1 MKQEDLHFKVSSG
14 LKNLIGR
21 ELITDQYIAIF
32 ELVKNG
38 YDAGASKVDVIF
50 ENTKTINDSKIL
62 IIDNGSGMSLDDINN
77 KWLFVAFSEKNI
89 KKIDIEAL
97 SHSEYY
103 LSSMISII
111 EYIEKVSKVDSI
123 TLSEKDIEDLKD
135 GIFWILDSVPRA
147 IFLCNMNL
155 ETHGVIHILKM
166 LEVKL
171 ERLNTLTDNEE
182 YNNYS
187 DKVKEFFQDD
197 FKPFLNDKVLPS
209 MDMVLQDA
217 KINAIIIF
225 ANNINE
231 NNALYKIGTLPKFQP
246 FIIEIL
252 DEVVDKLQTGKDKE
266 AFIYAEKFSHIVGLS
281 FSVLS
286 KVAEIC
292 SIDYSNIKIDNISLL
307 DSINDFNSMMNN
319 LLEAFSNEDY
329 ISIADLLEYEIK
341 EKIENIMDYTPLL
354 EEYIERLNV

>member
-1 MKQEDLHFKVSSG
+1 MKIFINGKELSATLENEKNAYEV
-14 LKNLIGR
+14 LKPVEEWCNSNSFLINR
-21 ELITDQYIAIF
+21 ILIDEKEMSPYIDEEYKNIAI
-32 ELVKNG
+32 E
-38 YDAGASKVDVIF
+38 
-50 ENTKTINDSKIL
+50 
-62 IIDNGSGMSLDDINN
+62 
-77 KWLFVAFSEKNI
+77 NI

-231 NNALYKIGTLPKFQP
+231 NNALYKIGTLPKFQS

-319 LLEAFSNEDY
+319 LLDAFSNEDY

>member
-1 MKQEDLHFKVSSG
+1 MKIFINGKELSATLENEKNAYEV
-14 LKNLIGR
+14 LKPVEEWCNSNSFLINR
-21 ELITDQYIAIF
+21 ILIDEKEMFPYIDEEYKTIAI
-32 ELVKNG
+32 
-38 YDAGASKVDVIF
+38 
-50 ENTKTINDSKIL
+50 
-62 IIDNGSGMSLDDINN
+62 
-77 KWLFVAFSEKNI
+77 KNI

-111 EYIEKVSKVDSI
+111 EYIEKISKVDSI

>member
-1 MKQEDLHFKVSSG
+1 MKIFINGKELSATLENEKNAYEV
-14 LKNLIGR
+14 LKPVEEWCNSNSFLINR
-21 ELITDQYIAIF
+21 ILIDEKEMSPYIDEEYKNIAI
-32 ELVKNG
+32 E
-38 YDAGASKVDVIF
+38 
-50 ENTKTINDSKIL
+50 
-62 IIDNGSGMSLDDINN
+62 
-77 KWLFVAFSEKNI
+77 NI

-111 EYIEKVSKVDSI
+111 EYIEKVSKVDSV

>member
-1 MKQEDLHFKVSSG
+1 MKIFINGKELSATLENEKNAYEV
-14 LKNLIGR
+14 LKPVEEWCNSNSFLINR
-21 ELITDQYIAIF
+21 ILIDEKEMSPYIDEEYKNIAI
-32 ELVKNG
+32 E
-38 YDAGASKVDVIF
+38 
-50 ENTKTINDSKIL
+50 
-62 IIDNGSGMSLDDINN
+62 
-77 KWLFVAFSEKNI
+77 NI

-123 TLSEKDIEDLKD
+123 TLSKKDIEDLKD

-231 NNALYKIGTLPKFQP
+231 NNALYKIGTLPKFQS

-307 DSINDFNSMMNN
+307 DSINDFNLMMNN

>member
-1 MKQEDLHFKVSSG
+1 MKIFINGKELSATLENEKNAYEV
-14 LKNLIGR
+14 LKPVEEWCNSNSFLINR
-21 ELITDQYIAIF
+21 ILIDEKEMSPYIDEEYKNIAI
-32 ELVKNG
+32 E
-38 YDAGASKVDVIF
+38 
-50 ENTKTINDSKIL
+50 
-62 IIDNGSGMSLDDINN
+62 
-77 KWLFVAFSEKNI
+77 NI

-182 YNNYS
+182 YDNYS

-231 NNALYKIGTLPKFQP
+231 NNALYKIGTLSKFQP

-319 LLEAFSNEDY
+319 LLDAFSNEDY

>member
-1 MKQEDLHFKVSSG
+1 MKIFINGKELSATLENEKNAYEV
-14 LKNLIGR
+14 LKPVEEWCNSNSFLINR
-21 ELITDQYIAIF
+21 ILIDEKEMSPYIDEEYKNIAI
-32 ELVKNG
+32 E
-38 YDAGASKVDVIF
+38 
-50 ENTKTINDSKIL
+50 
-62 IIDNGSGMSLDDINN
+62 
-77 KWLFVAFSEKNI
+77 NI

-103 LSSMISII
+103 LSSIISII

-123 TLSEKDIEDLKD
+123 TLREKDIEDLKD

-155 ETHGVIHILKM
+155 ETHEVIHILKM

-182 YNNYS
+182 YDNYS

-231 NNALYKIGTLPKFQP
+231 NNALYKIGTLPKFQS

-319 LLEAFSNEDY
+319 LLDAFSNEDY

>member
-1 MKQEDLHFKVSSG
+1 MKIFINGKELSATLENEKNAYEV
-14 LKNLIGR
+14 LKPVEEWCNSNSFLINR
-21 ELITDQYIAIF
+21 ILIDEKEMSPYIDEEYKNIAI
-32 ELVKNG
+32 E
-38 YDAGASKVDVIF
+38 
-50 ENTKTINDSKIL
+50 
-62 IIDNGSGMSLDDINN
+62 
-77 KWLFVAFSEKNI
+77 NI

-111 EYIEKVSKVDSI
+111 EYIEKISKVDSI

-209 MDMVLQDA
+209 MYMVLQDA

>member
-1 MKQEDLHFKVSSG
+1 MKIFINGKELSATLENEKNAYEV
-14 LKNLIGR
+14 LKPVEEWCNSNSFLINR
-21 ELITDQYIAIF
+21 ILIDEKEMSPYIDEEYKNIAI
-32 ELVKNG
+32 E
-38 YDAGASKVDVIF
+38 
-50 ENTKTINDSKIL
+50 
-62 IIDNGSGMSLDDINN
+62 
-77 KWLFVAFSEKNI
+77 NI

-182 YNNYS
+182 YDNYS

-209 MDMVLQDA
+209 MYMVLQDA

-319 LLEAFSNEDY
+319 LLDAFSNEDY

>member
-1 MKQEDLHFKVSSG
+1 MKIFINGKELSATLENEKNTYEV
-14 LKNLIGR
+14 LKPVEEWCNSNSFLINR
-21 ELITDQYIAIF
+21 ILIDEKEMSPYID
-32 ELVKNG
+32 EE
-38 YDAGASKVDVIF
+38 Y
-50 ENTKTINDSKIL
+50 KTITI
-62 IIDNGSGMSLDDINN
+62 
-77 KWLFVAFSEKNI
+77 ENI

-182 YNNYS
+182 YDNYS

-197 FKPFLNDKVLPS
+197 FKPFLNDKVLPL

-319 LLEAFSNEDY
+319 LLDAFSNEDY

>member
-1 MKQEDLHFKVSSG
+1 MKIFINGKELSATLENEKNAYEI
-14 LKNLIGR
+14 LKPVEEWCNSNSFLINR
-21 ELITDQYIAIF
+21 ILIDEKEMSPYIDEEYKTIAI
-32 ELVKNG
+32 E
-38 YDAGASKVDVIF
+38 
-50 ENTKTINDSKIL
+50 
-62 IIDNGSGMSLDDINN
+62 
-77 KWLFVAFSEKNI
+77 NI

-182 YNNYS
+182 YDNYS

-209 MDMVLQDA
+209 MDMVFQDA

-319 LLEAFSNEDY
+319 LLDAFSNEDY

>member
-1 MKQEDLHFKVSSG
+1 MKIFINGKELSATLENEKNAYEV
-14 LKNLIGR
+14 LKPVEEWCNSNSFLINR
-21 ELITDQYIAIF
+21 ILIDEKEMSPYIDEEYKNIAI
-32 ELVKNG
+32 E
-38 YDAGASKVDVIF
+38 
-50 ENTKTINDSKIL
+50 
-62 IIDNGSGMSLDDINN
+62 
-77 KWLFVAFSEKNI
+77 NI
-89 KKIDIEAL
+89 KKIDVEAL

-182 YNNYS
+182 YDNYS

-319 LLEAFSNEDY
+319 LLDAFSNEDY

>member
-1 MKQEDLHFKVSSG
+1 MKIFINGKELSATLENEKNAYEV
-14 LKNLIGR
+14 LKPVEEWCNSNSFLINR
-21 ELITDQYIAIF
+21 ILIDEKEMSPYIDEEYKNIAI
-32 ELVKNG
+32 E
-38 YDAGASKVDVIF
+38 
-50 ENTKTINDSKIL
+50 
-62 IIDNGSGMSLDDINN
+62 
-77 KWLFVAFSEKNI
+77 NI

-111 EYIEKVSKVDSI
+111 EYIEKISKVDSI

-209 MDMVLQDA
+209 MYMVLQDA

-252 DEVVDKLQTGKDKE
+252 DEVVDKRQTGKDKE

>member
-1 MKQEDLHFKVSSG
+1 MKIFINGKELSATLENEKNAYEI
-14 LKNLIGR
+14 LKPVEEWCNSNSFLINR
-21 ELITDQYIAIF
+21 ILIDEKEMSPYIDEEYKTIAI
-32 ELVKNG
+32 E
-38 YDAGASKVDVIF
+38 
-50 ENTKTINDSKIL
+50 
-62 IIDNGSGMSLDDINN
+62 
-77 KWLFVAFSEKNI
+77 NI

-182 YNNYS
+182 YDNYS

-209 MDMVLQDA
+209 MYMVLQDA

>member
-1 MKQEDLHFKVSSG
+1 MKIFINGKELSATLENEKNAYEI
-14 LKNLIGR
+14 LKPVEEWCNSNSFLINR
-21 ELITDQYIAIF
+21 ILIDEKEMSPYIDEEYKTIAI
-32 ELVKNG
+32 E
-38 YDAGASKVDVIF
+38 
-50 ENTKTINDSKIL
+50 
-62 IIDNGSGMSLDDINN
+62 
-77 KWLFVAFSEKNI
+77 NI

-123 TLSEKDIEDLKD
+123 TLSEKDIEYLKD

-182 YNNYS
+182 YNNCS

>member
-1 MKQEDLHFKVSSG
+1 MKIFINGKELSATLENEKNAYEV
-14 LKNLIGR
+14 LKPVEEWCNSNSFLINR
-21 ELITDQYIAIF
+21 ILIDEKEMSPYIDEEYKNIAI
-32 ELVKNG
+32 E
-38 YDAGASKVDVIF
+38 
-50 ENTKTINDSKIL
+50 
-62 IIDNGSGMSLDDINN
+62 
-77 KWLFVAFSEKNI
+77 NI

-111 EYIEKVSKVDSI
+111 EYIEKISKVDSI

>member
-1 MKQEDLHFKVSSG
+1 MKIFINGKELSATLENEKNAYEI
-14 LKNLIGR
+14 LKPVEEWCNSNSFLINR
-21 ELITDQYIAIF
+21 ILIDEKEMSPYIDEEYKTIAI
-32 ELVKNG
+32 E
-38 YDAGASKVDVIF
+38 
-50 ENTKTINDSKIL
+50 
-62 IIDNGSGMSLDDINN
+62 
-77 KWLFVAFSEKNI
+77 NI

-111 EYIEKVSKVDSI
+111 EYIEKISKVDSI

-182 YNNYS
+182 YDNYS

>member
-1 MKQEDLHFKVSSG
+1 MKIFINGKELSATLENEKNAYEVLKPVEEWCNSNSFLINRVLIDEKESSP
-14 LKNLIGR
+14 
-21 ELITDQYIAIF
+21 YID
-32 ELVKNG
+32 EEYK
-38 YDAGASKVDVIF
+38 
-50 ENTKTINDSKIL
+50 KIP
-62 IIDNGSGMSLDDINN
+62 I
-77 KWLFVAFSEKNI
+77 ENI

-103 LSSMISII
+103 LSSMMSII
-111 EYIEKVSKVDSI
+111 EYIENISKTDSA
-123 TLSEKDIEDLKD
+123 TLSEKDIEALKD
-135 GIFWILDSVPRA
+135 GIFWILDSIPRA

-171 ERLNTLTDNEE
+171 ERLNALTDNEE
-182 YNNYS
+182 YDNYS

-197 FKPFLNDKVLPS
+197 LKPFLNDKVLPT
-209 MDMVLQDA
+209 MNLVLEDA

-225 ANNINE
+225 ANDINK

-266 AFIYAEKFSHIVGLS
+266 AFIYAEKFSHIVGLA
-281 FSVLS
+281 FSILS

-307 DSINDFNSMMNN
+307 DSINDFNAMMKN
-319 LLEAFSNEDY
+319 LLDAFSNEDY

-341 EKIENIMDYTPLL
+341 EKIENIMDYTPIL

>member
-1 MKQEDLHFKVSSG
+1 MKIFINGKELSATLENEKNAYEV
-14 LKNLIGR
+14 LKPVEEWCNSNSFLINR
-21 ELITDQYIAIF
+21 ILIDEKEMSPYIDEEYKNIAI
-32 ELVKNG
+32 E
-38 YDAGASKVDVIF
+38 
-50 ENTKTINDSKIL
+50 
-62 IIDNGSGMSLDDINN
+62 
-77 KWLFVAFSEKNI
+77 NI

-111 EYIEKVSKVDSI
+111 EYIEKISKVDSI

-187 DKVKEFFQDD
+187 DKVKEFFQYD

-231 NNALYKIGTLPKFQP
+231 NNALYKIGTLPKFQS

>member
-1 MKQEDLHFKVSSG
+1 MKIFINGKELSATLENEKNAYEV
-14 LKNLIGR
+14 LKPVEEWCNSNSFLINR
-21 ELITDQYIAIF
+21 ILMDEKEMSPYIDEEYKTIAI
-32 ELVKNG
+32 E
-38 YDAGASKVDVIF
+38 
-50 ENTKTINDSKIL
+50 
-62 IIDNGSGMSLDDINN
+62 
-77 KWLFVAFSEKNI
+77 NI

-182 YNNYS
+182 YDNYS

-319 LLEAFSNEDY
+319 LLDAFSNEDY

>member
-1 MKQEDLHFKVSSG
+1 MKIFINGKELSATLENEKNAYEV
-14 LKNLIGR
+14 LKPVEEWCNSNSFLINR
-21 ELITDQYIAIF
+21 ILIDEKEMSPYIDEEYKNIAI
-32 ELVKNG
+32 E
-38 YDAGASKVDVIF
+38 
-50 ENTKTINDSKIL
+50 
-62 IIDNGSGMSLDDINN
+62 
-77 KWLFVAFSEKNI
+77 NI

-111 EYIEKVSKVDSI
+111 EYIEKISKVDSI

-209 MDMVLQDA
+209 MYMVLQDA

-231 NNALYKIGTLPKFQP
+231 NNALYKIGTLPKFQS

-319 LLEAFSNEDY
+319 LLDAFSNEDY

>member
-1 MKQEDLHFKVSSG
+1 MKIFINGKELSATLENEKNAYEV
-14 LKNLIGR
+14 LKPVEEWCNSNSFLINR
-21 ELITDQYIAIF
+21 ILIDEKEMSPYIDEEYKNIAI
-32 ELVKNG
+32 E
-38 YDAGASKVDVIF
+38 
-50 ENTKTINDSKIL
+50 
-62 IIDNGSGMSLDDINN
+62 
-77 KWLFVAFSEKNI
+77 NI

-103 LSSMISII
+103 LSSIISII

-182 YNNYS
+182 YNNYF

-319 LLEAFSNEDY
+319 LLDAFSNEDY

-354 EEYIERLNV
+354 EEYIERFNV

>member
-1 MKQEDLHFKVSSG
+1 MKIFINGKELSATLENEKNAYEV
-14 LKNLIGR
+14 LKPVEEWCNSNSFLINR
-21 ELITDQYIAIF
+21 ILIDEKEMSPYIDEEYKNIAI
-32 ELVKNG
+32 E
-38 YDAGASKVDVIF
+38 
-50 ENTKTINDSKIL
+50 
-62 IIDNGSGMSLDDINN
+62 
-77 KWLFVAFSEKNI
+77 NI

-209 MDMVLQDA
+209 IGMVLQDA

-231 NNALYKIGTLPKFQP
+231 NNALYKIGTLPKFQS

-319 LLEAFSNEDY
+319 LLDAFSNEDY

>member
-1 MKQEDLHFKVSSG
+1 MKIFINGKELSATLENEKNAYEV
-14 LKNLIGR
+14 LKPVEEWCNSNSFLINR
-21 ELITDQYIAIF
+21 
-32 ELVKNG
+32 
-38 YDAGASKVDVIF
+38 
-50 ENTKTINDSKIL
+50 IL
-62 IIDNGSGMSLDDINN
+62 IDEKEMSPYIDEEYKNI
-77 KWLFVAFSEKNI
+77 EIENI
-89 KKIDIEAL
+89 KKIDVEAL

-111 EYIEKVSKVDSI
+111 EYIEKISKVDSI

-292 SIDYSNIKIDNISLL
+292 SIDYSNIKIDNISLI

-319 LLEAFSNEDY
+319 LLDAFSNEDY

>member
-1 MKQEDLHFKVSSG
+1 MKIFINGKELSATLENEKNAYEV
-14 LKNLIGR
+14 LKPVEEWCNSNSFLINR
-21 ELITDQYIAIF
+21 ILIDEKEMSPYIDEEYKNIAI
-32 ELVKNG
+32 E
-38 YDAGASKVDVIF
+38 
-50 ENTKTINDSKIL
+50 
-62 IIDNGSGMSLDDINN
+62 
-77 KWLFVAFSEKNI
+77 NI

-197 FKPFLNDKVLPS
+197 FKPFLNDKVLPL

-231 NNALYKIGTLPKFQP
+231 NNALYKIGTLPKFQS

-319 LLEAFSNEDY
+319 LLDAFSNEDY

>member
-1 MKQEDLHFKVSSG
+1 MEGAKDPDEYIIKYGNARFQTLIDKALSVIEFKVKI
-14 LKNLIGR
+14 LKQNLNLDITNDKIKFLN
-21 ELITDQYIAIF
+21 EIAKLI
-32 ELVKNG
+32 
-38 YDAGASKVDVIF
+38 SKVD
-50 ENTKTINDSKIL
+50 NTI
-62 IIDNGSGMSLDDINN
+62 
-77 KWLFVAFSEKNI
+77 EK
-89 KKIDIEAL
+89 EV
-97 SHSEYY
+97 
-103 LSSMISII
+103 
-111 EYIEKVSKVDSI
+111 YIEKISKVDSI

-319 LLEAFSNEDY
+319 LLDAFSNEDY

-341 EKIENIMDYTPLL
+341 EKIENIMDYTPIL

>member
-1 MKQEDLHFKVSSG
+1 MKIFINGKELSATLENEKNAYEV
-14 LKNLIGR
+14 LKPVEEWCNSNSFLINR
-21 ELITDQYIAIF
+21 ILIDEKEMSPYIDEEYKTIAI
-32 ELVKNG
+32 E
-38 YDAGASKVDVIF
+38 
-50 ENTKTINDSKIL
+50 
-62 IIDNGSGMSLDDINN
+62 
-77 KWLFVAFSEKNI
+77 NI

-209 MDMVLQDA
+209 MDIVLQDA

-319 LLEAFSNEDY
+319 L
-329 ISIADLLEYEIK
+329 
-341 EKIENIMDYTPLL
+341 
-354 EEYIERLNV
+354 

>member
-1 MKQEDLHFKVSSG
+1 
-14 LKNLIGR
+14 
-21 ELITDQYIAIF
+21 
-32 ELVKNG
+32 
-38 YDAGASKVDVIF
+38 
-50 ENTKTINDSKIL
+50 
-62 IIDNGSGMSLDDINN
+62 
-77 KWLFVAFSEKNI
+77 
-89 KKIDIEAL
+89 
-97 SHSEYY
+97 
-103 LSSMISII
+103 MISII

-319 LLEAFSNEDY
+319 LLDAFSNEDY

>member
-1 MKQEDLHFKVSSG
+1 MKIFINGKELSATLENEKNAYEV
-14 LKNLIGR
+14 LKPVEEWCNSNSFLINR
-21 ELITDQYIAIF
+21 ILIDEKEMSPYIDEEYKNIAI
-32 ELVKNG
+32 E
-38 YDAGASKVDVIF
+38 
-50 ENTKTINDSKIL
+50 
-62 IIDNGSGMSLDDINN
+62 
-77 KWLFVAFSEKNI
+77 NI

-197 FKPFLNDKVLPS
+197 FKPFINDKVLPS

-319 LLEAFSNEDY
+319 LLDAFSNEDY

>member
-1 MKQEDLHFKVSSG
+1 MKIFINGKELSATLENEKNAYEI
-14 LKNLIGR
+14 LKPVEEWCNSNSFLINR
-21 ELITDQYIAIF
+21 ILIDEKEMSPYIDEEYKTIAI
-32 ELVKNG
+32 E
-38 YDAGASKVDVIF
+38 
-50 ENTKTINDSKIL
+50 
-62 IIDNGSGMSLDDINN
+62 
-77 KWLFVAFSEKNI
+77 NI

>member
-1 MKQEDLHFKVSSG
+1 MKIFINGKELSATLENEKNAYEV
-14 LKNLIGR
+14 LKPVEEWCNSNSFLINR
-21 ELITDQYIAIF
+21 ILIDEKEMSPYIEEEYKNIAI
-32 ELVKNG
+32 E
-38 YDAGASKVDVIF
+38 
-50 ENTKTINDSKIL
+50 
-62 IIDNGSGMSLDDINN
+62 
-77 KWLFVAFSEKNI
+77 NI

-111 EYIEKVSKVDSI
+111 EYIEKISKVDSI

-182 YNNYS
+182 YNNYF

-319 LLEAFSNEDY
+319 LLDAFSNEDY

>member
-1 MKQEDLHFKVSSG
+1 MKIFINGKELSATLENEKNAYEV
-14 LKNLIGR
+14 LKPVEEWCNSNSFLINR
-21 ELITDQYIAIF
+21 ILIDEKEMSPYIDEEYKNIAI
-32 ELVKNG
+32 E
-38 YDAGASKVDVIF
+38 
-50 ENTKTINDSKIL
+50 
-62 IIDNGSGMSLDDINN
+62 
-77 KWLFVAFSEKNI
+77 NI

-209 MDMVLQDA
+209 MDMVLQVA

-231 NNALYKIGTLPKFQP
+231 NNALYKIGTLPKFHP

-307 DSINDFNSMMNN
+307 DSINDFNLMMNN